1 MTDAGVRDTTGYA
14 IAILIDGV
22 AVDPALVVADVTIRS
37 GRSRQDDGIEPAT
50 ATIELLEHDT
60 GAITIGIA
68 QRLQITVDAGL
79 GATPRFTGRI
89 TEITRTPIQGEEGSS
104 WTIVGAGQ
112 TSRLAR
118 FLLTPPLPAESAS
131 ARAQR
136 VISAVG
142 FTAVI
147 QGGAGL
153 TLAAYGQAGDAP
165 VAADQILSDLI
176 TDTGAVV
183 ADLGDGS
190 ILCQFGDGRLSEDTW
205 TPDPALTFTELAF
218 AQSDDV
224 INDVAVSWTGGVVT
238 ATSPAS
244 IQQYD
249 RRSVSLSTSLADA
262 GSATT
267 RAGNII
273 GRLAYPAWA
282 IDALTT
288 YDRELLTHS
297 YGAVVNVAPL
307 PPGSPVASPWNG
319 VLEGWTEHYQ
329 PSQDGSQRMLA
340 VFAVALGDTQHSA
353 ETVHWGG
360 VTPTLTWAGV
370 DPQTAWYEAISNAA
384 LTP

>member
-1 MTDAGVRDTTGYA
+1 M
-14 IAILIDGV
+14 
-22 AVDPALVVADVTIRS
+22 
-37 GRSRQDDGIEPAT
+37 
-50 ATIELLEHDT
+50 
-60 GAITIGIA
+60 
-68 QRLQITVDAGL
+68 
-79 GATPRFTGRI
+79 
-89 TEITRTPIQGEEGSS
+89 
-104 WTIVGAGQ
+104 
-112 TSRLAR
+112 
-118 FLLTPPLPAESAS
+118 PLPAESAS

-136 VISAVG
+136 VIAAVG

-165 VAADQILSDLI
+165 AAADAILGGLI

-190 ILCQFGDGRLSEDTW
+190 ILCQFGDGRLSEDKW
-205 TPDPALTFTELAF
+205 TPDPALTYTELAF

-224 INDVAVSWTGGVVT
+224 VNDVDVEWTGGVVN
-238 ATSPAS
+238 ANSPAS
-244 IQQYD
+244 IQKYD
-249 RRSVSLSTSLADA
+249 RRSVALKTSLADV

-267 RAGNII
+267 RASNII
-273 GRLAYPAWA
+273 GRLANPAWA

-288 YDRELLTHS
+288 YDRDLLNHS
-297 YGAVVNVAPL
+297 YGAVVSVAPL
-307 PPGSPVASPWNG
+307 PPGSPVESPWNG

-329 PSQDGSQRMLA
+329 PSEDGSQRVLA

-360 VTPTLTWAGV
+360 VTPTLKWNQV
-370 DPQTAWYEAISNAA
+370 DPATDWTEAISNAA

>member
-1 MTDAGVRDTTGYA
+1 VTDAAVRDTTGYA
-14 IAILIDGV
+14 VAVLIDGV
-22 AVDPALVVADVTIRS
+22 AIAPDLVVADVTIRS
-37 GRSRQDDGIEPAT
+37 GRTRQDDGIEPAT

-60 GAITIGIA
+60 GSITIGIA
-68 QRLQITVDAGL
+68 QRLQVTIDAGL
-79 GATPRFTGRI
+79 GPKPRFTGRI
-89 TEITRTPIQGEEGSS
+89 TEITRTPIATEDGSS

-118 FLLTPPLPAESAS
+118 FLLTPPLPAESAA

-147 QGGAGL
+147 AGGAGL
-153 TLAAYGQAGDAP
+153 TLAAYGLAGDAP
-165 VAADQILSDLI
+165 VATDQILADLI
-176 TDTGAVV
+176 TDTGAIV

-190 ILCQFGDGRLSEDTW
+190 ILVQFGDGRLSEDKW

-224 INDVAVSWTGGVVT
+224 INDVQVSWTAGIVS
-238 ATSPAS
+238 ATSPGS
-244 IQQYD
+244 IQKYD
-249 RRSVSLSTSLADA
+249 RRSVSLATSLADV

-267 RAGNII
+267 RAANII
-273 GRLAYPAWA
+273 GRLAIPAWA

-288 YDRELLTHS
+288 YDRDFLNHG

-307 PPGSPVASPWNG
+307 PPGSPVESPWQG

-329 PSQDGSQRMLA
+329 PSEDGSQRVLA
-340 VFAVALGDTQHSA
+340 VFAVALGDLQHSA

-360 VTPTLTWAGV
+360 VTPTLKWNQV
-370 DPQTAWYEAISNAA
+370 DPQTDWTEAVSNAA